1 MPRMDSALD
10 ICSSTSSTGSVQMCG
25 FCRKPFL
32 KETSYKRHV
41 LYCRRTQHRPRTRA
55 RACRACSLAKVKCN
69 LQSRCSRCLSKNLH
83 CVYDTTTATIAASG
97 CDQVVDKAQPQDET
111 QAPTLVSLTNGD
123 IPEISSDMYAVGE
136 AQIGMD
142 WDALDFVNNDILSQ
156 SPKGA
161 FLHLSDPASE
171 DVLTEP
177 FLRGVRDLDAN
188 SYDGDFELAEL
199 SWLERGP
206 SQDFLS
212 LIPRSDP
219 VKDCTASVAMQML
232 RAFPQMMIR
241 RETFPPFIHGHWY
254 RQLGTMEPPLPEPL
268 VNCMGVAQVFVS
280 HNPQTRPFLWRMI
293 QSEQRSA
300 ARKTEQRLI
309 SKHDLLAAIQA
320 QLIYIM
326 MRVIDSSEA
335 EPGLNL
341 QILVTYQNLCES
353 FKSLCNQPFF
363 QDERTYPSSSWE
375 AWVFAESRRRTVV
388 VWLLIAHMVHIKIG
402 VPCDTFEG
410 FREIPLPAP
419 NSLWGARTRLGW
431 HSEYELY
438 KTMPRMGLELFGDLI
453 DASRQSGVG
462 SNRVKLDAWNATV
475 DSLGILLNLG
485 AAMV

>member
-1 MPRMDSALD
+1 MPRMDSALE
-10 ICSSTSSTGSVQMCG
+10 SRSPTSSPGFVQMCV

-83 CVYDTTTATIAASG
+83 CVYDTATATIAVSDS
-97 CDQVVDKAQPQDET
+97 DQVVDGPPQDGT
-111 QAPTLVSLTNGD
+111 QATTLASLTNGN
-123 IPEISSDMYAVGE
+123 IPEVSCDMYAFGE
-136 AQIGMD
+136 TQMGMD
-142 WDALDFVNNDILSQ
+142 WDALNFVNNDILPQ
-156 SPKGA
+156 SPRGA
-161 FLHLSDPASE
+161 FLHLSDPFSK
-171 DVLTEP
+171 DMLTEP
-177 FLRGVRDLDAN
+177 LLRGVRDLDAN
-188 SYDGDFELAEL
+188 SCNGDLELAEL
-199 SWLERGP
+199 SWLERDP
-206 SQDFLS
+206 PQVFLS
-212 LIPRSDP
+212 PLPRSDP

-232 RAFPQMMIR
+232 RAFPQMMLR

-254 RQLGTMEPPLPEPL
+254 RHGSAMEPSLPEPL

-280 HNPQTRPFLWRMI
+280 HNPETRPFLWRMV
-293 QSEQRSA
+293 QSEQSSA
-300 ARKTEQRLI
+300 ARKTEQCLI

-353 FKSLCNQPFF
+353 FKSVCNQPFF
-363 QDERTYPSSSWE
+363 QDERMYPSPSWE

-419 NSLWGARTRLGW
+419 STLWGARTRSGW
-431 HSEYELY
+431 QSEYELY
-438 KTMPRMGLELFGDLI
+438 KNMPRLGLEFFGDLI
-453 DASRQSGVG
+453 DACRQSSVG
-462 SNRVKLDAWNATV
+462 SNRTKLDAWNATV

-485 AAMV
+485 AAMF